1 MSEIVDELN
10 RLHRQVGV
18 RQVDAGEARTVLLR
32 RTYDADVAD
41 VWDAVTSPERI
52 SRWFLP
58 VSGEFK
64 VGGRYQLEG
73 NAGGEILECQ
83 EPDRLR
89 VSWLYGPD
97 PGFSE
102 VEVRLTPDGDERTV
116 LELEHVAVVPEGFWG
131 QFGPGA
137 VGVGWDLG
145 LLGLAMHLAGGGMS
159 KEESEAWQIS
169 DEGKAYATRS
179 GELWGEAYA
188 ASGEDERTVAS
199 TTAATIAFYTGAA
212 TEVGGDQS

>member
-18 RQVDAGEARTVLLR
+18 RQVEAGEARTVLMR
-32 RTYDADVAD
+32 RTFDADVAD

-52 SRWFLP
+52 GRWFLP

-73 NAGGEILECQ
+73 QAGGEILECQ
-83 EPDRLR
+83 EPSKLR
-89 VSWLYGPD
+89 VSWLFGPD

-102 VEVRLTPDGDERTV
+102 VEVRLTPEGAERTV
-116 LELEHVAVVPEGFWG
+116 LELEHVAVVPPDFWDR
-131 QFGPGA
+131 FGPGA
-137 VGVGWDLG
+137 VGVGWDG
-145 LLGLAMHLAGGGMS
+145 ALLGLGMHLAGGGGMS
-159 KEESEAWQIS
+159 REESEAWQLS

-188 ASGEDERTVAS
+188 ASGADEEVVAA
-199 TTAATIAFYTGAA
+199 TTAATIAFYTGA
-212 TEVGGDQS
+212 ES

>member
-10 RLHRQVGV
+10 RLHRQVGA
-18 RQVDAGEARTVLLR
+18 RQVETGEARTVLLR
-32 RTYDADVAD
+32 RTYEAELAD

-73 NAGGEILECQ
+73 NAGGEILECE
-83 EPDRLR
+83 EPSRLR

-102 VEVRLTPDGDERTV
+102 VEVRLTPEGEGRTV
-116 LELEHVAVVPEGFWG
+116 LELEHVAVVPDEFWG
-131 QFGPGA
+131 QFRPGA

-159 KEESEAWQIS
+159 KEESEAWQLS

-179 GELWGEAYA
+179 GELWGEAYT
-188 ASGEDERTVAS
+188 ASGADGQVVAA
-199 TTAATIAFYTGAA
+199 TTAATIAFYTGAGA
-212 TEVGGDQS
+212 

>member
-10 RLHRQVGV
+10 RLHRQVGA
-18 RQVDAGEARTVLLR
+18 RQVGTGEARTVLLR
-32 RTYDADVAD
+32 RTYEAELAD

-73 NAGGEILECQ
+73 NASGEILECE
-83 EPDRLR
+83 EPSRLR

-102 VEVRLTPDGDERTV
+102 VEVRLTPEGEERTV
-116 LELEHVAVVPEGFWG
+116 LELEHVAVVPDEFWD

-159 KEESEAWQIS
+159 KEESEAWQLS

-179 GELWGEAYA
+179 GELWGEAYT
-188 ASGEDERTVAS
+188 ASGADGQVVAA
-199 TTAATIAFYTGAA
+199 TTAATIAFYTGAGA
-212 TEVGGDQS
+212 

>member
-10 RLHRQVGV
+10 RLHRQVGA
-18 RQVDAGEARTVLLR
+18 RQVETGEARTVLLR
-32 RTYDADVAD
+32 RTYEAELAD

-73 NAGGEILECQ
+73 NAGGEILECE
-83 EPDRLR
+83 EPSRLR

-102 VEVRLTPDGDERTV
+102 VEVRLTPEGEERTV
-116 LELEHVAVVPEGFWG
+116 LELEHVAVVPDEFWD

-159 KEESEAWQIS
+159 KEESEAWQLS
-169 DEGKAYATRS
+169 DEGKTYATRS
-179 GELWGEAYA
+179 GELWGEAYT
-188 ASGEDERTVAS
+188 ASGADGQVVAA
-199 TTAATIAFYTGAA
+199 TTAATIAFYTGAGA
-212 TEVGGDQS
+212 

>member
-10 RLHRQVGV
+10 RLHRQVGT
-18 RQVDAGEARTVLLR
+18 RQVEAGEARTVLLR
-32 RTYDADVAD
+32 RTYDAELTD

-73 NAGGEILECQ
+73 NAGGEILECE
-83 EPDRLR
+83 EPTRLR

-102 VEVRLTPDGDERTV
+102 VEVRITPEGEERTV
-116 LELEHVAVVPEGFWG
+116 LELEHVAVVPDEFWD

-137 VGVGWDLG
+137 VGIGWDLG

-159 KEESEAWQIS
+159 KEESEAWQLS

-179 GELWGEAYA
+179 GELWGEAYT
-188 ASGEDERTVAS
+188 ASGADGQVVAA
-199 TTAATIAFYTGAA
+199 TTAATIAFYTGA
-212 TEVGGDQS
+212 GS